1 MSSSSEQR
9 GPIAV
14 YGASGYTGRL
24 ISAELGRRGAD
35 FVLAGRDLAK
45 LKRVAADVGGPPV
58 RAAALD
64 DPAALADLLAP
75 CAAVIAAAGPFS
87 LHGEPVVRA
96 AVETATAYVDTT
108 GEQPFMRRVFEIHG
122 PAAQAAGVPLVTAMG
137 FDYMP
142 GDMIA
147 ALTSD
152 GLESIEEVFLAYSVR
167 SFGPSRGTASSAI
180 GQIGGGDLEWRG
192 GALVPA
198 SSAVRRP
205 EHDFPPP
212 VGRQRMTRYPAG
224 EHITV
229 PRHVETANV
238 RTALSA
244 ATSAGH
250 PRLAPLVGLTMPAL
264 QWLVRTRARGAIE
277 RAVAKLP
284 EGPSPADRERSEF
297 TIDCRVRAGGR
308 SRRGVIRGR
317 DVYGLTAASTV
328 EAALRLAGAEAAT
341 GGALAPSQAFDPADF
356 LAAME
361 PHGISY
367 ELDAA

>member
-1 MSSSSEQR
+1 
-9 GPIAV
+9 
-14 YGASGYTGRL
+14 
-24 ISAELGRRGAD
+24 
-35 FVLAGRDLAK
+35 
-45 LKRVAADVGGPPV
+45 
-58 RAAALD
+58 
-64 DPAALADLLAP
+64 
-75 CAAVIAAAGPFS
+75 
-87 LHGEPVVRA
+87 
-96 AVETATAYVDTT
+96 
-108 GEQPFMRRVFEIHG
+108 
-122 PAAQAAGVPLVTAMG
+122 
-137 FDYMP
+137 
-142 GDMIA
+142 
-147 ALTSD
+147 
-152 GLESIEEVFLAYSVR
+152 
-167 SFGPSRGTASSAI
+167 
-180 GQIGGGDLEWRG
+180 
-192 GALVPA
+192 
-198 SSAVRRP
+198 
-205 EHDFPPP
+205 
-212 VGRQRMTRYPAG
+212 MTRYPAG

-238 RTALSA
+238 STALSA

-328 EAALRLAGAEAAT
+328 EAALRLAGAEPAT